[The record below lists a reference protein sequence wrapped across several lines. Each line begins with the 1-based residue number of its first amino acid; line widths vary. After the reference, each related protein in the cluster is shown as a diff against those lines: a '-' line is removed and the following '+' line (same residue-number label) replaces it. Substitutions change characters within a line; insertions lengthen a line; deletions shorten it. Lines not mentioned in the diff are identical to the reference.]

1 MNPIVKKFVPHLI
14 AVAVMIA
21 LTFTFFSAY
30 TFNGK
35 VLQQGDNQKAGAI
48 QTEIT
53 KYNKETG
60 QPVLW
65 TNALFSGMPTTQIY
79 QVSKGNLTQPVFRT
93 FLLGNSVVPPHTNAL
108 VGMLCMYLLLLTLRV
123 DWRIALAGAVSFG
136 LCTFNMDIIEAGHS
150 TKAVALG
157 FAPLVLAGAVL
168 AFRGQWLR
176 GGGVF
181 ALGVAMQ
188 LYANHFQ
195 ITYYTFIIL
204 LVFGIVQLVSVFRTK
219 AFPAFGLS
227 VLSLIVGTI
236 LGVLSNMTAI
246 WTTNE
251 YQTETIRGKTELSN
265 SDRPKEGGLDQKYAF
280 DWSYGVGESFTL
292 LAQNALGGGASQTHE
307 STELFDK
314 LRPQI
319 AEQLTKNGVPAD
331 QINKNV
337 DRQISGLFYT
347 GDQPYLGVSIYWGAI
362 AVFLF
367 ILGLFLIKDNK
378 KWWLGIATLVMLM
391 IAWGKNFF
399 FAPALFDFFPLFN
412 KFRAVTQ
419 ALGLGQLLVIV
430 LGMMSLQEIFNNHV
444 NLSEKRRALI
454 YSTCITVLLCLI
466 AIIAGGDRGAGDAQL
481 QQNPELLALL
491 KDDRASLAQTDV
503 MRSIGLIL
511 VSAGLIWFYLQ
522 GRIKSIF
529 VIAGIGILML
539 LDTWTMAKRI
549 LNADKFETP
558 KEAQAI
564 LEPKPADKMI
574 MADKDPDFRVLDL
587 RAGSPFTNA
596 MTSNFHKSVGGYHA
610 AKLMKYQE
618 LTEKYLGD
626 FQKDKPIVEQ
636 KNMPLYGMLNA
647 KYIILSD
654 DIQGVQPNPYA
665 LGNAWFVENLK
676 IVDNAD
682 AELDAVGKINPRKE
696 AVIQKQYATSLNG
709 FMPQFDS
716 TATIKM
722 TSYNP
727 DKMEYAYSAKAD
739 QFAVFSE
746 IYYPQA
752 KGWNITI
759 DGQLTTFTKVNYVL
773 RGAKLPAGTHKLVMS
788 FAPKSYY
795 AGETISYIASALT
808 LLAFFGGLFW
818 YYRKNKFEDADR
830 LELADSYQ
838 SSAISPQKIVK
849 ADAIVEVPK
858 TTKPVP
864 TVPKKLKKK

>member
-1 MNPIVKKFVPHLI
+1 M
-14 AVAVMIA
+14 
-21 LTFTFFSAY
+21 
-30 TFNGK
+30 
-35 VLQQGDNQKAGAI
+35 
-48 QTEIT
+48 E
-53 KYNKETG
+53 E
-60 QPVLW
+60 
-65 TNALFSGMPTTQIY
+65 
-79 QVSKGNLTQPVFRT
+79 
-93 FLLGNSVVPPHTNAL
+93 LGNAA
-108 VGMLCMYLLLLTLRV
+108 RIIV
-123 DWRIALAGAVSFG
+123 DENDTVL
-136 LCTFNMDIIEAGHS
+136 DIIEAGHS

-157 FAPLVLAGAVL
+157 FAPLVLAGAVR
-168 AFRGQWLR
+168 AFRGEWIR
-176 GGGVF
+176 GGSIF
-181 ALGVAMQ
+181 ALGTALQ

-204 LVFGIVQLVSVFRTK
+204 LILGIVKLVSAFRTK
-219 AFPAFGLS
+219 ALPAFGLS
-227 VLSLIVGTI
+227 ALVLIMGTV

-251 YQTETIRGKTELSN
+251 YQTETIRGKSELSN
-265 SDRPKEGGLDQKYAF
+265 SNRPKDGGLDQKYAF
-280 DWSYGVGESFTL
+280 DWSCGICETSTL
-292 LAQNALGGGASQTHE
+292 LAQNIVGGGASQTHE
-307 STELFDK
+307 NTEIFDR

-319 AEQLTKNGVPAD
+319 AEQLSKSGVPAD

-347 GDQPYLGVSIYWGAI
+347 GDEPFVGVSIYWGAI

-391 IAWGKNFF
+391 IAWGKNSF

-430 LGMMSLQEIFNNHV
+430 LGMLSLQEIFNTHA
-444 NLSEKRRALI
+444 NLSEKRKALM
-454 YSTCITVLLCLI
+454 YSTGITILLCLFGI
-466 AIIAGGDRGAGDAQL
+466 VVCSGDRGANDAQL
-481 QQNPELLALL
+481 QPELVSLL
-491 KDDRASLAQTDV
+491 KDDRAALARADV

-511 VSAGLIWFYLQ
+511 ASSGLIWFYLQ

-529 VIAGIGILML
+529 VVAGIGVLML

-564 LEPKPADKMI
+564 LEPKPADKVI

-759 DGQLTTFTKVNYVL
+759 DGQPTTFTKVNYVL
-773 RGAKLPAGTHKLVMS
+773 RGAKLPAGTHKVVMS

-795 AGETISYIASALT
+795 TGETISYIASALT

-818 YYRKNKFEDADR
+818 YYRKNKLEDADR